1 MASTRWFNLFFPAKQ
16 PPERHRLAN
25 SPATSL
31 PPELLLEIFY
41 HIARSTRAP
50 DRDTVVYPTLDQ
62 LDRSPRHPL
71 AGALLTC
78 SSWTGPA
85 TVALYEEIGT
95 SCLLSLS
102 HTYYISNTLLF
113 ASSVDL
119 SSLQAAERFHSTITQ
134 GPSKDHLGNTVRVLR
149 LPIRAN
155 APLPCPKGICQLFA
169 DIIVACP
176 NLLELECITA
186 YSLVGRL
193 GVWEPLL
200 SRPQLLSALH
210 FSNTT
215 ARQGF
220 IPYPVLRSF
229 PNLTS
234 FTLSAYCIGNIGDQP
249 LPPMPS
255 LVSLCLSSCTI
266 GDLERFLPVGAGVN
280 LLHLELHNNSCT
292 TNPSTITIPKHL
304 EVRLE
309 TLFDNRNHS
318 LDLSRLQHMNSLRS
332 LHLSAERF
340 LYAQTKEN
348 MPPNLE
354 HLSLS
359 LCNVGGELARKD
371 TVDTV
376 LNIMHPTLTNLRRLT
391 VYARATSLWNGLTG
405 HSTAELNKL
414 GVTLV
419 VRKVYNF
426 PSTYADPDTLR
437 ALVQPT
443 ATLPPP
449 HPHTQTQID

>member
-1 MASTRWFNLFFPAKQ
+1 MKKSVRPV
-16 PPERHRLAN
+16 R
-25 SPATSL
+25 
-31 PPELLLEIFY
+31 
-41 HIARSTRAP
+41 
-50 DRDTVVYPTLDQ
+50 
-62 LDRSPRHPL
+62 
-71 AGALLTC
+71 
-78 SSWTGPA
+78 
-85 TVALYEEIGT
+85 
-95 SCLLSLS
+95 S
-102 HTYYISNTLLF
+102 HTSHICNPFLF

-134 GPSKDHLGNTVRVLR
+134 GPSKDHLGNIIKVLR

-169 DIIVACP
+169 DIIAACP

-234 FTLSAYCIGNIGDQP
+234 LTLSAYCIGNIGDQP
-249 LPPMPS
+249 LPPIPS
-255 LVSLCLSSCTI
+255 LAGLCLSSCTI

-304 EVRLE
+304 EARLE

-318 LDLSRLQHMNSLRS
+318 LELSRLQYMTSLRS
-332 LHLSAERF
+332 LHVSAERF
-340 LYAQTKEN
+340 FYAQAN

-371 TVDTV
+371 IVDTV
-376 LNIMHPTLTNLRRLT
+376 LNNMRPTFTSLRRLS
-391 VYARATSLWNGLTG
+391 VYVRATSLWNRLTG

-414 GVTLV
+414 GVELV
-419 VRKVYNF
+419 VRKVHNF
-426 PSTYADPDTLR
+426 PSTSADPDILLSSR
-437 ALVQPT
+437 VRVQRT
-443 ATLPPP
+443 AHRLIEPIPPRQQISKRPSHRVHFVGQDEEPQRPRGTTAVP
-449 HPHTQTQID
+449 HSYNLHKCAEDPAIDGGYHTIVRSHTFTPASEYPSSFL